1 MNTSSE
7 QDSGAAVTWRHRK
20 AQVML
25 PVTCLSGSI
34 SQANTQ
40 PSEDRV
46 RNSQP
51 CVSRKG
57 AAAGGSQPREMV
69 APLRW
74 HPAAEVQSEGQASPA
89 LPGKRE
95 FPQRPAHCLQALIC
109 QGRHPFPRHLPPLVP
124 AGLGFPLEARAGVG
138 IRGHSQREQLC
149 LHTACQASLPR
160 ARVSGCTGGRRGGLC
175 LCSRGCRT
183 SPSPL
188 SVVFHPSSLSP
199 SLFFYFFLF
208 MCVSTHV
215 VGDA

>member
-1 MNTSSE
+1 M
-7 QDSGAAVTWRHRK
+7 
-20 AQVML
+20 ML
-25 PVTCLSGSI
+25 LVTCLSGSI
-34 SQANTQ
+34 SQTNTQ

-74 HPAAEVQSEGQASPA
+74 HPAAEVQSEGQASPV
-89 LPGKRE
+89 LPGRRE

-138 IRGHSQREQLC
+138 IRGHSQRGQLC

-160 ARVSGCTGGRRGGLC
+160 ARVSGCTGGRRAVPLLPGLQHLPFPP
-175 LCSRGCRT
+175 LCGL
-183 SPSPL
+183 PPL
-188 SVVFHPSSLSP
+188 FPFP
-199 SLFFYFFLF
+199 FPLFFFFTSF
-208 MCVSTHV
+208 FSCVCLHMW
-215 VGDA
+215 